1 MHLPEQAPTP
11 SRDSVSQPR
20 DRFVSWMLI
29 ACLLFAVGQLG
40 FNAVTLDTWMD
51 EGKYL
56 MKEYWY
62 FTGKI
67 APYSTVDPSFYMPL
81 SFYSVAPMEWL
92 FGVGYLPGRV
102 LMIVFALGCL
112 VLAYLTGART
122 GRSRLTGV
130 SAVVLIVGDPVTL
143 TYFATATPYAMVS
156 CLSLA
161 LVFVLLVVRSRG
173 CCHTARQASFSG
185 HLCHPARHV
194 ADRHDPNRLG
204 AAHRAVAKDRVPCGR
219 LSDLHGRVRCHGAGI
234 RTWIA
239 PGSGY
244 PELAQLA
251 AAIGIPPAPISSV
264 LPLSVS
270 PLDPVLPFGD
280 IPNYFNRYF
289 FRPHSAVST
298 VTLAMIAF
306 RIFLPGARAASDT

>member
-56 MKEYWY
+56 MKGYWY

-122 GRSRLTGV
+122 GRSRLAGV
-130 SAVVLIVGDPVTL
+130 SAVVLIVGYPVTL

-161 LVFVLLVVRSRG
+161 LVFVLVVVRSRVLSYG
-173 CCHTARQASFSG
+173 TSG
-185 HLCHPARHV
+185 IILWA
-194 ADRHDPNRLG
+194 L
-204 AAHRAVAKDRVPCGR
+204 
-219 LSDLHGRVRCHGAGI
+219 
-234 RTWIA
+234 
-239 PGSGY
+239 
-244 PELAQLA
+244 
-251 AAIGIPPAPISSV
+251 
-264 LPLSVS
+264 VS
-270 PLDPVLPFGD
+270 PGPTCCRSP
-280 IPNYFNRYF
+280 
-289 FRPHSAVST
+289 
-298 VTLAMIAF
+298 
-306 RIFLPGARAASDT
+306 

>member
-20 DRFVSWMLI
+20 DRFASWMLI

-40 FNAVTLDTWMD
+40 FNAVTLDAWMD

-56 MKEYWY
+56 MKGYWY

-112 VLAYLTGART
+112 VLA
-122 GRSRLTGV
+122 
-130 SAVVLIVGDPVTL
+130 
-143 TYFATATPYAMVS
+143 MVS

-161 LVFVLLVVRSRG
+161 LVFVLLVVRSRVLAYG
-173 CCHTARQASFSG
+173 TSG
-185 HLCHPARHV
+185 IILWALVFTRP
-194 ADRHDPNRLG
+194 DML
-204 AAHRAVAKDRVPCGR
+204 
-219 LSDLHGRVRCHGAGI
+219 
-234 RTWIA
+234 
-239 PGSGY
+239 
-244 PELAQLA
+244 
-251 AAIGIPPAPISSV
+251 PI
-264 LPLSVS
+264 
-270 PLDPVLPFGD
+270 
-280 IPNYFNRYF
+280 
-289 FRPHSAVST
+289 
-298 VTLAMIAF
+298 AMIQPAG
-306 RIFLPGARAASDT
+306 RR